1 MDYEFGLF
9 FEMALEDLV
18 LSKIIKKSE
27 KMPKSSKIDL
37 LSHSKGPL
45 LDNFDQILRF
55 LPFFAIFPI
64 FDGLAIFSGFGQ
76 KKIQAWTKVR
86 V

>member
-1 MDYEFGLF
+1 MRLASFLKWRW
-9 FEMALEDLV
+9 MTRV

-45 LDNFDQILRF
+45 LDNFGQILRF
-55 LPFFAIFPI
+55 LPFFGIFPN
-64 FDGLAIFSGFGQ
+64 FDGLAIFPGFDQKKVPHGQ
-76 KKIQAWTKVR
+76 KLGG
-86 V
+86 